1 MATSLKEP
9 SAICWMH
16 SNRLLRESCDY
27 NDRPLRPAAP
37 WHTAELWM
45 FIVVPILDFRNQQG
59 HNSDALLGGEI
70 RSNEASG
77 GHFGHG
83 TRRFR
88 EQSETHPLTFSCL
101 RGFLGPPSTRVHGS
115 PFHLV
120 VPVHRP
126 HIFSADGFA
135 FVTKTRQRS

>member
-1 MATSLKEP
+1 
-9 SAICWMH
+9 
-16 SNRLLRESCDY
+16 
-27 NDRPLRPAAP
+27 
-37 WHTAELWM
+37 M

-135 FVTKTRQRS
+135 FVTKTRQRSWRQLGQGGGAIG

>member
-1 MATSLKEP
+1 
-9 SAICWMH
+9 
-16 SNRLLRESCDY
+16 
-27 NDRPLRPAAP
+27 
-37 WHTAELWM
+37 M

-120 VPVHRP
+120 VPASRTGSQAP
-126 HIFSADGFA
+126 HFPRLGLWIRRKELWTS
-135 FVTKTRQRS
+135 VS